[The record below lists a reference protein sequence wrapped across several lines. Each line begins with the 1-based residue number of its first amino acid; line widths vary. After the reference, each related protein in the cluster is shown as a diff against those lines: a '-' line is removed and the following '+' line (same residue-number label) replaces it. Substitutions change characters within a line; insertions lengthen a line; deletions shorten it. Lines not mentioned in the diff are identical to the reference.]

1 MWEAFEVRMRKL
13 VRFGPVLESL
23 LCLLSGWPSE
33 QREREGEAL
42 RRRAEAAEPH
52 TRHGQHE
59 EREPGSKSEAV
70 AARDGADQ
78 PRWRSEGEDEWE
90 EEADL
95 FYFVLLFFILNVKCL
110 RPPLQGR
117 CQALGRQLQEAQEKL
132 AAEKEESRNI
142 RRRGDFLERE
152 LHDIREQLEKQVSAH
167 EEAQR
172 MKSKYEVKSE
182 SRSYIYYVDK
192 FVLRPLLLY
201 WLLSFWG
208 FFMLQDGL
216 ILYFRQ

>member
-1 MWEAFEVRMRKL
+1 M
-13 VRFGPVLESL
+13 
-23 LCLLSGWPSE
+23 
-33 QREREGEAL
+33 
-42 RRRAEAAEPH
+42 
-52 TRHGQHE
+52 
-59 EREPGSKSEAV
+59 
-70 AARDGADQ
+70 
-78 PRWRSEGEDEWE
+78 
-90 EEADL
+90 
-95 FYFVLLFFILNVKCL
+95 
-110 RPPLQGR
+110 
-117 CQALGRQLQEAQEKL
+117 

-201 WLLSFWG
+201 
-208 FFMLQDGL
+208 
-216 ILYFRQ
+216 